1 MKPVFLICESWSKF
15 SIKLLNLFHMNM
27 LNTNMS
33 TISVERWNNPN
44 LAIVKQ
50 CEKMNRPE
58 DGKLLKEN

>member
-1 MKPVFLICESWSKF
+1 
-15 SIKLLNLFHMNM
+15 MNM